1 MNDKERAVYYA
12 KRKIEQIEMLNSAIK
27 AKYLNAFKRVLT
39 LSYGQGVNPSYFQFS
54 KHFRLN
60 ELTDSVINRL
70 VRDLYRLI
78 EDCAIRESELAM
90 LKNESEEEVD
100 IIAYINRPIDGRD
113 INVRLADY
121 GEKAKYEF
129 EAFVA
134 AGLLLNKP
142 VNAVFNEFKAS
153 YTKPYSSTLIKEVI
167 ALKGAQIAAN
177 RLLTR
182 GVSYGAGKYVATAN
196 SLIRLGEGT
205 ANFAYGF
212 ADEELMQKNGAI
224 GYDVYRGS
232 SYPCAACDDVVGF
245 HPIGSYVLPVHPRC
259 MCYAVPRYV

>member
-12 KRKIEQIEMLNSAIK
+12 KRKIEQIEMLNEAIK

-39 LSYGQGVNPSYFQFS
+39 LSQGVSPSYFQFA

-90 LKNESEEEVD
+90 LKNESEDEVD

-113 INVRLADY
+113 INARLADY

-153 YTKPYSSTLIKEVI
+153 YTRPYSSTLIKEVLG
-167 ALKGAQIAAN
+167 LKGAQIAAN

-182 GVSYGAGKYVATAN
+182 GVSYGSGKYVATIN
-196 SLIRLGEGT
+196 SLVRLGEGT
-205 ANFAYGF
+205 ANYSYGF
-212 ADEELMQKNGAI
+212 ADEEYMRRNGAV

-245 HPIGSYVLPVHPRC
+245 HPIGSYVLPVHPAC
-259 MCYAVPRYV
+259 MCYAVARYV